1 MKIFNKKNFKRTL
14 LSFTLGAASVACGIA
29 GIALNKSVDASA
41 ATLSA
46 TQYQTD
52 GASIRVFKKAASGDL
67 VETDKS
73 GIRFHVEMGKGYAYE
88 GTTLVTEEKS
98 EKNGSFKLAEGYKT
112 YTLIIPSRLLGAN
125 DLTVDTPTVKMLDT
139 TEYWYADKDGNL
151 ESVAYI
157 YNIPDTKY
165 TDTFAFRGIIC
176 KVNEDGTETK
186 IAETDIADRQLSYV
200 AKRAYNDT
208 MDPSYLY
215 WAKDEDFEANAAE
228 KIKEF
233 IPTYTLV
240 YNVNGTEKSEEVLWG
255 DTPKAIPSFD
265 VANDPHLEYAATWF
279 DAESNKEFDVT
290 SALSYDTSR
299 TINLTHASTMDFKLT
314 GVADYNN
321 FTVNGTNYSGIKVYA
336 TLPVGDFYTADEIAN
351 GTDKMVEI
359 AKGAVKVDYEG
370 SGSFS
375 GLQGVWALLE
385 GKGSGAQMRL
395 IFAFDS
401 STMRNG
407 DKLILRDDSVFYAKN
422 IMYALTEEYTID
434 YQCDSAGNED
444 YGVFLGYLHNSD
456 VEIMENWDEFKDG
469 TRLRIRVTFKND
481 LLINSD
487 FEFKFDGALPEGY
500 EYAVYTQCNDTGVKT
515 PITQGYYYWNEGEHT
530 ILELDGYAYHNN
542 DELYGAPGTKIV
554 QNGGYYIFED
564 AMYAYYNGSAW
575 VNGSPKGSFGANAFE
590 WRGWDATDTT
600 EIRFTT
606 NSNTA
611 LIEGGA
617 TNRWFDKVVPMK
629 SENMSDTEPYAVYF
643 TDVDG
648 RKTEI
653 TDFMYHGQAA
663 GSGYNHIFAFKNFK
677 GTKPGQM
684 VTVIG
689 GTRFWAGAEYFTATE
704 TMSFYF
710 NGRDWIANHAKAAD
724 ETIAFAEYIDHG
736 YNYFEVGLNKLRL
749 HFANEKF
756 NGAGAGL
763 YLESG
768 SVKVNNTAYTN
779 LHYHGS
785 GNKIFEIIG
794 DANNAIGKNA
804 FADVFTIE
812 KGTRV
817 WMNGHCLEFTDEWSL
832 TYIGEA
838 LRDSSGNKYKYEWV
852 RNSQNIEVNK
862 NNIVRLY
869 NVDDAAGGEV
879 RLELTA
885 GILTNSYYGFA
896 AVDPAKGLPVVNG
909 KTFSD
914 TAFSYANSNN
924 LIAVRGGEFGRHDG
938 DYIKIPKG
946 SVWWTT
952 QGSITFTE
960 EIFYTYENGAWVTG
974 DRRATADV
982 TVENATVTGL
992 DHLVVGKVYPFTVTP
1007 ADGYT
1012 VASVTINGVDT
1023 PITANN
1029 VYNLVAQTTNEI
1041 VIATLEGY
1049 NVTFNIEDGATVTA
1063 NGSAITDGMI
1073 KAVASGETLTFSV
1086 AVDGCRLDA
1095 VSGATDN
1102 GNGTYT
1108 VSAEGTVTIT
1118 TVKQW
1123 TVNYNIPENVTAILN
1138 GAIPVSGEGSITVD
1152 EGTYSATISANAGYI
1167 LKSVKA
1173 NGAELT
1179 ATGNTYT
1186 INLNSDITLTA
1197 EVIDPI
1203 NVSNSMVS
1211 RKVYYLEDVKNDAG
1225 EVTQTFRGIR
1235 IYFDPEKDAELAA
1248 VTGGNYGITMTGNV
1262 SLTMNGAPATPE
1274 YYSYFG
1280 LIDGTQHQAL
1290 EVRFDLREWKN
1301 GDKLVIEQGTY
1312 FSFNGT
1318 YIYFD
1323 EDVSAENYTVTWNT
1337 PANANVIVRANA
1349 EYLQDGEKMGGD
1361 VSLKTNAMVLKG
1373 TTLTITVEP
1382 ETNYEVKDITVNGT
1396 SIGVPSGT
1404 YQVSGETTISAT
1416 TAKLSYAVTWTDPAN
1431 ATISVTANGA
1441 AISNGAMV
1449 EAGTTLTVTV
1459 EPTAIKYAVSSVKIN
1474 GEDKGTSGVYSYSVT
1489 SAVTIEAEV
1498 AEKSDDAKKAE
1509 IFETIKGDIAKYTG
1523 STLTVDENGNLVSN
1537 GSRTSIQF
1545 TNDFFTLLN
1554 EYGYESIEFDM
1565 SKTSGQTS
1573 NNYYYQTSAGNTA
1586 FISAARG
1593 AKTQTKSNV
1602 SISSAVTYKAQYKT
1616 RSNGTLRDDS
1626 STWTLSGISFS

>member
-1 MKIFNKKNFKRTL
+1 M
-14 LSFTLGAASVACGIA
+14 
-29 GIALNKSVDASA
+29 
-41 ATLSA
+41 
-46 TQYQTD
+46 
-52 GASIRVFKKAASGDL
+52 
-67 VETDKS
+67 
-73 GIRFHVEMGKGYAYE
+73 
-88 GTTLVTEEKS
+88 
-98 EKNGSFKLAEGYKT
+98 AEGYKT

-139 TEYWYADKDGNL
+139 TEYWYADTDGNL

-200 AKRAYNDT
+200 AKRAYEDT

-215 WAKDEDFEANAAE
+215 WAKDENFEADAAE

-240 YNVNGTEKSEEVLWG
+240 YNVNGTEVSEEVLWG
-255 DTPKAIPSFD
+255 DTPQEIPSFE
-265 VANDPHLEYAATWF
+265 VADDPYLEYAATWF
-279 DAESNKEFDVT
+279 DAENHKEFDVT

-336 TLPVGDFYTADEIAN
+336 TLPVGDFYTAAEIAN

-407 DKLILRDDSVFYAKN
+407 DKLILRDDSVFYAQN

-434 YQCDSAGNED
+434 YKCDSAGNED

-456 VEIMENWDEFKDG
+456 VEKMENWDEFKDG
-469 TRLRIRVTFKND
+469 TRLRIRVTFKDD

-500 EYAVYTQCNDTGVKT
+500 EYAVYTKCNDTGAKT

-564 AMYAYYNGSAW
+564 AMYAYYNGSEW
-575 VNGSPKGSFGANAFE
+575 VNGSQKGSFGANAFE
-590 WRGWDATDTT
+590 LKGWDATDTT

-611 LIEGGA
+611 LIAGG
-617 TNRWFDKVVPMK
+617 TTDRWFDKVVSMK
-629 SENMSDTEPYAVYF
+629 SENMSNTEPYAVYF

-648 RKTEI
+648 TKTEI

-689 GTRFWAGAEYFTATE
+689 GTRFWAGGEYFTATE

-724 ETIAFAEYIDHG
+724 ETVAFAEYIDHG
-736 YNYFEVGLNKLRL
+736 YNYFEAEINRLRF

-756 NGAGAGL
+756 NGTTAGL

-768 SVKVNNTAYTN
+768 SVKVNDTAYTN

-785 GNKIFEIIG
+785 GHKIFEIIG

-804 FADVFTIE
+804 FADVLTIE

-832 TYIGEA
+832 TYIGEW
-838 LRDSSGNKYKYEWV
+838 LRDSSGNKFKYEWV

-879 RLELTA
+879 RLVLDA
-885 GILTNSYYGFA
+885 GILTNDYYGFV

-909 KTFSD
+909 KAFSD
-914 TAFSYANSNN
+914 TAFSYGSSNN
-924 LIAVRGGEFGRHDG
+924 LIAVRGGEFGRNDG
-938 DYIKIPKG
+938 DYIMIPKG

-960 EIFYTYENGAWVTG
+960 EIFYTYQNGTWVTG
-974 DRRATADV
+974 DLRSTANV
-982 TVENATVTGL
+982 TAENATVTGL

-1012 VASVTINGVDT
+1012 IASVTINGVVT

-1049 NVTFNIEDGATVTA
+1049 NVDFSIDGGATVTVD
-1063 NGSAITDGMI
+1063 GDAINSGMI
-1073 KAVASGETLTFSV
+1073 KPVAAGETLTFKVVAKEGYRLLSV
-1086 AVDGCRLDA
+1086 N
-1095 VSGATDN
+1095 GATDN
-1102 GNGTYT
+1102 GDGTYT
-1108 VSAEGTVTIT
+1108 VSTAGTVIVT
-1118 TVKQW
+1118 TAKEW
-1123 TVNYNIPENVTAILN
+1123 TVNYNIPANVTASL
-1138 GAIPVSGEGSITVD
+1138 GGMPVSGEGSVKAIAGT
-1152 EGTYSATISANAGYI
+1152 TYSATVSANEGYI
-1167 LKSVKA
+1167 LKSVTA
-1173 NGAELT
+1173 NGAPLT
-1179 ATGNTYT
+1179 ASNNTYT
-1186 INLNSDITLTA
+1186 ITVNGDIELAA

-1203 NVSNSMVS
+1203 NVSNSMVD
-1211 RKVYYLEDVKNDAG
+1211 RKVYYQEGDL
-1225 EVTQTFRGIR
+1225 RGIR

-1248 VTGGNYGITMTGNV
+1248 VTGGNYGIAMTGNV

-1280 LIDGTQHQAL
+1280 EIENGKGEKVQHQAL

-1337 PANANVIVRANA
+1337 PANA
-1349 EYLQDGEKMGGD
+1349 
-1361 VSLKTNAMVLKG
+1361 
-1373 TTLTITVEP
+1373 
-1382 ETNYEVKDITVNGT
+1382 
-1396 SIGVPSGT
+1396 
-1404 YQVSGETTISAT
+1404 
-1416 TAKLSYAVTWTDPAN
+1416 
-1431 ATISVTANGA
+1431 TISVQADAETYYNGNRL
-1441 AISNGAMV
+1441 NGWVELSSSVMV
-1449 EAGTTLTVTV
+1449 LGGTNLSVNVAVNEDKQSSHVLT
-1459 EPTAIKYAVSSVKIN
+1459 SVKIN
-1474 GEDKGTSGVYSYSVT
+1474 GAEQGTGGTYSYAVTSGVS
-1489 SAVTIEAEV
+1489 IEIEV
-1498 AEKSDDAKKAE
+1498 LEKKTA
-1509 IFETIKGDIAKYTG
+1509 ILNIIAANA
-1523 STLTVDENGNLVSN
+1523 STYISGPSWKVENGNLVS
-1537 GSRTSIQF
+1537 TSTSSTIQF
-1545 TNDFFTLLN
+1545 TNAFFNLLK
-1554 EYGYESIEFDM
+1554 EYGYTGKVTVTLSTTT
-1565 SKTSGQTS
+1565 TSSRYGTRVRK
-1573 NNYYYQTSAGNTA
+1573 GNSTITRA
-1586 FISAARG
+1586 ETISG
-1593 AKTQTKSNV
+1593 AT
-1602 SISSAVTYKAQYKT
+1602 TYTAQYKT
-1616 RSNGTLRDDS
+1616 SWNGYNYATDENA
-1626 STWTLSGISFS
+1626 TWTLSNISFS

>member
-29 GIALNKSVDASA
+29 GIALNKSVEANAD
-41 ATLSA
+41 TLSA

-52 GASIRVFKKAASGDL
+52 GASIRVFKKAASGEL

-73 GIRFHVEMGKGYAYE
+73 GIRFHVEMGDGYTVDGSE
-88 GTTLVTEEKS
+88 LVTDEIN
-98 EKNGSFKLAEGYKT
+98 EKNNSYKLAEGYKT
-112 YTLIIPSRLLGAN
+112 YTLIIPSRLLGTN

-139 TEYWYADKDGNL
+139 TEYWYADTDGNR

-186 IAETDIADRQLSYV
+186 IAETDVANRQLSYV
-200 AKRAYNDT
+200 AKRAYEET

-215 WAKDEDFEANAAE
+215 WAKNEDFEAEAAE

-240 YNVNGTEKSEEVLWG
+240 YNVNGTEVSEEVLWG
-255 DTPKAIPSFD
+255 DTPKEIPSFD
-265 VANDPHLEYAATWF
+265 VANDPYLEYAATWF
-279 DAESNKEFDVT
+279 DTESHKEFDVT
-290 SALSYDTSR
+290 RALSYDTSC

-336 TLPVGDFYTADEIAN
+336 TLPVGDFYTAAEIAN

-407 DKLILRDDSVFYAKN
+407 DKLILRDDSVFYAQN

-434 YQCDSAGNED
+434 YKCDSAGNED

-456 VEIMENWDEFKDG
+456 VEKMENWDEFKDG
-469 TRLRIRVTFKND
+469 TRLRIRVTFKDD

-500 EYAVYTQCNDTGVKT
+500 EYAVYTKCNDTGAKT

-564 AMYAYYNGSAW
+564 AMYAYYNGSEW
-575 VNGSPKGSFGANAFE
+575 VNGSPKGTFGANAFE
-590 WRGWDATDTT
+590 LKGWDATDTT

-611 LIEGGA
+611 LIAGG
-617 TNRWFDKVVPMK
+617 TTDRWFDKVVSMK
-629 SENMSDTEPYAVYF
+629 SENMSNTEPYAVYF

-648 RKTEI
+648 TKTEI

-689 GTRFWAGAEYFTATE
+689 GTRFWAGGEYFTATE

-736 YNYFEVGLNKLRL
+736 YNYFEAEINRLRF

-756 NGAGAGL
+756 NGTTAGL

-768 SVKVNNTAYTN
+768 SVKVNDTAYTN

-785 GNKIFEIIG
+785 GHKIFEIIG
-794 DANNAIGKNA
+794 DTNNAIGKNA
-804 FADVFTIE
+804 FADVLTIE

-832 TYIGEA
+832 TYIGEW
-838 LRDSSGNKYKYEWV
+838 LRDSSGNKFKYEWV

-879 RLELTA
+879 RLVLDA
-885 GILTNSYYGFA
+885 GILTNSYYGYA
-896 AVDPAKGLPVVNG
+896 AVDTAKGLPVVNG
-909 KTFSD
+909 KAFSD
-914 TAFSYANSNN
+914 TAFAYSSGNN
-924 LIAVRGGEFGRHDG
+924 LIAVRGGEFGRNDG

-974 DRRATADV
+974 DLRATANV
-982 TVENATVTGL
+982 TAENATVTGL

-1012 VASVTINGVDT
+1012 VKSVTINGDDT

-1029 VYNLVAQTTNEI
+1029 VYNLAAQKTNEI

-1049 NVTFNIEDGATVTA
+1049 NVDFSIDGGATVTVD
-1063 NGSAITDGMI
+1063 GDAINSGMI
-1073 KAVASGETLTFSV
+1073 KPVAAGETLTFKVVAKEGYRLLSV
-1086 AVDGCRLDA
+1086 N
-1095 VSGATDN
+1095 GATDN

-1108 VSAEGTVTIT
+1108 VSAEATVTIT

-1123 TVNYNIPENVTAILN
+1123 TVSYNIPANVTARFN
-1138 GAIPVSGEGSITVD
+1138 GLTVSGAGSLPVD

-1179 ATGNTYT
+1179 ATDDTYT

-1382 ETNYEVKDITVNGT
+1382 
-1396 SIGVPSGT
+1396 
-1404 YQVSGETTISAT
+1404 
-1416 TAKLSYAVTWTDPAN
+1416 
-1431 ATISVTANGA
+1431 
-1441 AISNGAMV
+1441 
-1449 EAGTTLTVTV
+1449 
-1459 EPTAIKYAVSSVKIN
+1459 TAIKYAVSSVKIN
-1474 GEDKGTSGVYSYSVT
+1474 GADQDTSGVYSYSVT
-1489 SAVTIEAEV
+1489 SAVTIEAAV
-1498 AEKSDDAKKAE
+1498 AEKSADAKKAE
-1509 IFETIKGDIAKYTG
+1509 ILNTIAANASTYITG
-1523 STLTVDENGNLVSN
+1523 PSWKVENGNLVA
-1537 GSRTSIQF
+1537 TSTSSTVQF
-1545 TNDFFTLLN
+1545 TTEFFNLLK
-1554 EYGYESIEFDM
+1554 EYGYNGRVTVTLS
-1565 SKTSGQTS
+1565 TTTTT
-1573 NNYYYQTSAGNTA
+1573 NNVYSTRIRKGNSTINRA
-1586 FISAARG
+1586 ETING
-1593 AKTQTKSNV
+1593 AT
-1602 SISSAVTYKAQYKT
+1602 TYTAQYRT
-1616 RSNGTLRDDS
+1616 SRNGSYTADNNA
-1626 STWTLSGISFS
+1626 TWTLSNISFS

>member
-1 MKIFNKKNFKRTL
+1 MKFFNMKKMKRIL
-14 LSFTLGAASVACGIA
+14 LPLGLGVASVACAVA
-29 GIALNKSVDASA
+29 GVVTSNTVNANADTLTSA
-41 ATLSA
+41 
-46 TQYQTD
+46 QYQTD
-52 GASIRVFKKAASGDL
+52 GASIRIFKKTVEGL
-67 VETDKS
+67 YEETDRS
-73 GIRFHVEMGKGYAYE
+73 GIRFHVEMGKGYADN
-88 GTTLVTEEKS
+88 GIKLVTEEKN
-98 EKNGSFKLAEGYKT
+98 EVNDSFKLADGYKT
-112 YTLIIPSRLLGAN
+112 YTLVLPSRLLGGN
-125 DLTVDTPTVKMLDT
+125 DLTVDTPTVRKIDT
-139 TEYWYADKDGNL
+139 TNYWYNDTEGNH

-157 YNIPDTKY
+157 YNVPENRY

-176 KVNEDGTETK
+176 KVNEDGTETLV
-186 IAETDIADRQLSYV
+186 AETDVANRQLSYV
-200 AKRAYNDT
+200 AKEAYKDT

-228 KIKEF
+228 KIKKF

-240 YNVNGTEKSEEVLWG
+240 YNVNGREEKEEVLWG
-255 DTPKAIPSFD
+255 DTPKEIPSFD
-265 VANDPHLEYAATWF
+265 VTNDPHLEYAATWF
-279 DAESNKEFDVT
+279 DAENHKEFDVT
-290 SALSYDTSR
+290 RALSYDTSC
-299 TINLTHASTMDFKLT
+299 TIKLTHASTMDFKLT

-336 TLPVGDFYTADEIAN
+336 TLPVGDFYTDDEIAS

-407 DKLILRDDSVFYAKN
+407 DKLILRDDSVFYAQN

-434 YQCDSAGNED
+434 YKCDSAGNED

-456 VEIMENWDEFKDG
+456 VEKIENWDEFKDG
-469 TRLRIRVTFKND
+469 TRLRIRVTFKKD

-487 FEFKFDGALPEGY
+487 FVFKFDGALPEGY
-500 EYAVYTQCNDTGVKT
+500 EYAVYTQCNDTGAKT
-515 PITQGYYYWNEGEHT
+515 PITQGFYYWNEGEHT
-530 ILELDGYAYHNN
+530 ILELDGYAYHHN

-575 VNGSPKGSFGANAFE
+575 VNGSQKGSFGANAFE
-590 WRGWDATDTT
+590 LKGWDATDTT

-617 TNRWFDKVVPMK
+617 TDRWFDKVVSMK

-648 RKTEI
+648 TKTEI
-653 TDFMYHGQAA
+653 TDFVYHGQDTN
-663 GSGYNHIFAFKNFK
+663 SGYNHIFAFKNFK

-689 GTRFWAGAEYFTATE
+689 GTRFWVGGEYFTATE
-704 TMSFYF
+704 TMNFYY
-710 NGRDWIANHAKAAD
+710 NGKDWIANHAKAAD
-724 ETIAFAEYIDHG
+724 ETVAFAEYVDHG
-736 YNYFEVGLNKLRL
+736 YNYFEVGINKLRL

-768 SVKVNNTAYTN
+768 SVKINDTAYTN

-804 FADVFTIE
+804 FADVLTIE

-817 WMNGHCLEFTDEWSL
+817 WMDGHCLEFTDEWSL
-832 TYIGEA
+832 TYIGEV
-838 LRDSSGNKYKYEWV
+838 LRDSSGNKFKYEWV
-852 RNSQNIEVNK
+852 RHSQNIEVNK

-869 NVDDAAGGEV
+869 NNFDVDEGEV
-879 RLELTA
+879 RLVLDA
-885 GILTNSYYGFA
+885 GILTNSYYGYVA
-896 AVDPAKGLPVVNG
+896 IDPAKGLPVVNG

-914 TAFSYANSNN
+914 TAFAYGSANN
-924 LIAVRGGEFGRHDG
+924 LIAVRGGYGSNDG
-938 DYIKIPKG
+938 DYIMIPKG

-960 EIFYTYENGAWVTG
+960 EIFYTYENGAWVEG
-974 DRRATADV
+974 DHRATAEV
-982 TVENATVTGL
+982 TANNATVTGL
-992 DHLVVGKVYPFTVTP
+992 DHLVLGKVYPFTVTP

-1029 VYNLVAQTTNEI
+1029 VYNLAAQTTNEI

-1049 NVTFNIEDGATVTA
+1049 NVDFSIDGGATVTVD
-1063 NGSAITDGMI
+1063 GDAINSGMI
-1073 KAVASGETLTFSV
+1073 KPVAAGETLTFKVVAKEGYRLLSV
-1086 AVDGCRLDA
+1086 I
-1095 VSGATDN
+1095 GATDN

-1123 TVNYNIPENVTAILN
+1123 TVSYNIPEKVTALLN
-1138 GAIPVSGEGSITVD
+1138 NAIPVSGEGSITVD

-1179 ATGNTYT
+1179 ATNDTYT
-1186 INLNSDITLTA
+1186 INLNSNITLTA

-1203 NVSNSMVS
+1203 NVSNSTVL
-1211 RKVYYLEDVKNDAG
+1211 RKVYYQEGAL
-1225 EVTQTFRGIR
+1225 RGIR
-1235 IYFDPEKDAELAA
+1235 IYFNPANTELAA
-1248 VTGGNYGITMTGNV
+1248 IIGGNYGIAMTGNV
-1262 SLTMNGAPATPE
+1262 SLTMNGAAATPE

-1280 LIDGTQHQAL
+1280 EIENEKGEKVQHQAL
-1290 EVRFDLREWKN
+1290 EVRFDTTQWKN
-1301 GDKLVIEQGTY
+1301 GDKLVIKQGTY

-1323 EDVSAENYTVTWNT
+1323 EDVSAENYTVSWST

-1382 ETNYEVKDITVNGT
+1382 
-1396 SIGVPSGT
+1396 
-1404 YQVSGETTISAT
+1404 
-1416 TAKLSYAVTWTDPAN
+1416 
-1431 ATISVTANGA
+1431 
-1441 AISNGAMV
+1441 
-1449 EAGTTLTVTV
+1449 
-1459 EPTAIKYAVSSVKIN
+1459 TAIKYAVSSVKIN
-1474 GEDKGTSGVYSYSVT
+1474 GEDKGTGGVYSYSVT
-1489 SAVTIEAEV
+1489 SAVTIDAVVDEKSADAKEAE
-1498 AEKSDDAKKAE
+1498 
-1509 IFETIKGDIAKYTG
+1509 ILNTIKGDIAKYTG
-1523 STLTVDENGNLVSN
+1523 STLTVGENGNLVSN
-1537 GSRTSIQF
+1537 GSISTVTFSE
-1545 TNDFFTLLN
+1545 DFFALLK
-1554 EYGYESIEFDM
+1554 EYGYTKVTFKIA
-1565 SKTSGQTS
+1565 TS
-1573 NNYYYQTSAGNTA
+1573 NNNAE
-1586 FISAARG
+1586 I
-1593 AKTQTKSNV
+1593 V
-1602 SISSAVTYKAQYKT
+1602 
-1616 RSNGTLRDDS
+1616 NGTGVGGWNTETVRTNRDIS
-1626 STWTLSGISFS
+1626 ITAAQSYTARTFSWGNMGYNKANVNWTLSGVSFS

>member
-14 LSFTLGAASVACGIA
+14 LSFTLGVASVACGIA
-29 GIALNKSVDASA
+29 GIALNKSVEANAD
-41 ATLSA
+41 TLSA

-52 GASIRVFKKAASGDL
+52 GASIRVFKKAASGEL

-73 GIRFHVEMGKGYAYE
+73 GIRFHVEMGDGYTVDGSE
-88 GTTLVTEEKS
+88 LVTDEIN
-98 EKNGSFKLAEGYKT
+98 EKNNSYKLAEGYKT
-112 YTLIIPSRLLGAN
+112 YTLIIPSRLLGTN

-139 TEYWYADKDGNL
+139 TEYWYADTDGNL

-186 IAETDIADRQLSYV
+186 IAETDVANRQLSYV
-200 AKRAYNDT
+200 AKRAYEET

-215 WAKDEDFEANAAE
+215 WAKNEDFEAEAAE

-240 YNVNGTEKSEEVLWG
+240 YNVNGTEVSEEVLWG
-255 DTPKAIPSFD
+255 DTPKEIPSFD
-265 VANDPHLEYAATWF
+265 VANDPYLEYAATWF
-279 DAESNKEFDVT
+279 DTESHKEFDVT
-290 SALSYDTSR
+290 RALSYDTSC

-351 GTDKMVEI
+351 GTGKMVEI
-359 AKGAVKVDYEG
+359 SKGAVKVDYEG

-385 GKGSGAQMRL
+385 GKGTGAQMRL

-407 DKLILRDDSVFYAKN
+407 DKLILRDDSVFYAQN

-434 YQCDSAGNED
+434 YKCDSAGNED

-456 VEIMENWDEFKDG
+456 VEKMENWDEFKDG

-500 EYAVYTQCNDTGVKT
+500 EYAVYTQCNDTDTKT
-515 PITQGYYYWNEGEHT
+515 PITQGYYYWNEGRHT
-530 ILELDGYAYHNN
+530 ILELDGYAYHSN

-564 AMYAYYNGSAW
+564 AMYAYYNGSEW
-575 VNGSPKGSFGANAFE
+575 VNGSPKGTFGANAFE
-590 WRGWDATDTT
+590 LKGWDATDTT

-611 LIEGGA
+611 LIGGGA
-617 TNRWFDKVVPMK
+617 TDRWFDKVVSMK
-629 SENMSDTEPYAVYF
+629 SENMSNTEPYAVYF

-648 RKTEI
+648 TKTEI
-653 TDFMYHGQAA
+653 TDFMYHGQDTN
-663 GSGYNHIFAFKNFK
+663 SGYNHIFAFKNFK

-689 GTRFWAGAEYFTATE
+689 GTRFWAGGEYFTATE

-724 ETIAFAEYIDHG
+724 ETVAFAEYVDHG
-736 YNYFEVGLNKLRL
+736 YNYFEAELNRLRL

-756 NGAGAGL
+756 NGAGASL

-768 SVKVNNTAYTN
+768 SVKVNDTAYTK

-804 FADVFTIE
+804 FADVLTIE

-817 WMNGHCLEFTDEWSL
+817 WMDGHCLEFTDEWSL
-832 TYIGEA
+832 TYIGEG
-838 LRDSSGNKYKYEWV
+838 LRDGGGNKFKYEWV

-879 RLELTA
+879 RLVLDA
-885 GILTNSYYGFA
+885 GILTNSYYGYA
-896 AVDPAKGLPVVNG
+896 AVDTAKGLPVVNG
-909 KTFSD
+909 KAFSD
-914 TAFSYANSNN
+914 TAFAYSSGNN
-924 LIAVRGGEFGRHDG
+924 LIAVRGGEFGRNDG

-974 DRRATADV
+974 DLRATANV
-982 TVENATVTGL
+982 TAENATVTGL

-1012 VASVTINGVDT
+1012 VKSVTINGDDT

-1029 VYNLVAQTTNEI
+1029 VYNLAAQKTNEI

-1049 NVTFNIEDGATVTA
+1049 NVDFSIDGGATVTVD
-1063 NGSAITDGMI
+1063 GDAINSGMI
-1073 KAVASGETLTFSV
+1073 KPVAAGETLTFKVVAKEGYRLLSV
-1086 AVDGCRLDA
+1086 N
-1095 VSGATDN
+1095 GATDN

-1108 VSAEGTVTIT
+1108 VSAEATVTIT

-1123 TVNYNIPENVTAILN
+1123 TVSYNIPANVTARFN
-1138 GAIPVSGEGSITVD
+1138 GLTVSGAGSLPVD

-1179 ATGNTYT
+1179 ATDDTYT

-1382 ETNYEVKDITVNGT
+1382 
-1396 SIGVPSGT
+1396 
-1404 YQVSGETTISAT
+1404 
-1416 TAKLSYAVTWTDPAN
+1416 
-1431 ATISVTANGA
+1431 
-1441 AISNGAMV
+1441 
-1449 EAGTTLTVTV
+1449 
-1459 EPTAIKYAVSSVKIN
+1459 TAIKYAVSSVKIN
-1474 GEDKGTSGVYSYSVT
+1474 GADQDTSGVYSYSVT
-1489 SAVTIEAEV
+1489 SAVTIEAAV
-1498 AEKSDDAKKAE
+1498 AEKSADAKKAE
-1509 IFETIKGDIAKYTG
+1509 ILNTIAANASTYITG
-1523 STLTVDENGNLVSN
+1523 PSWKVENGNLVA
-1537 GSRTSIQF
+1537 TSTSSTVQF
-1545 TNDFFTLLN
+1545 TTEFFNLLK
-1554 EYGYESIEFDM
+1554 EYGYNGRVTVTLS
-1565 SKTSGQTS
+1565 TTTTT
-1573 NNYYYQTSAGNTA
+1573 NNVYSTRIRKGNSTINRA
-1586 FISAARG
+1586 ETING
-1593 AKTQTKSNV
+1593 AT
-1602 SISSAVTYKAQYKT
+1602 TYTAQYRT
-1616 RSNGTLRDDS
+1616 SRNGSYTADNNA
-1626 STWTLSGISFS
+1626 TWTLSNISFS